1 MSNRRESIWIW
12 LLILIC
18 TGVLIW
24 AGASQQTLGKSATA
38 IIRTPQTGQS
48 LVSSKSSRVDV
59 TPESLSEMFS
69 CVAAQLKP
77 SVVSLSTERIE
88 KIRAPQYEFFFGDPF
103 GEFFDEFFG
112 GTPQRRPRSER
123 YYERRIPSLGSGVI
137 IDETGYV
144 LTNNHVVAGADKI
157 KVKLWDDKEYD
168 GKVIGQDQRTDLAVV
183 KIKAKRKFPSARLG
197 DSDKLKIGQWV
208 IAIGSP
214 FGLSQTVTAGIVSA
228 ERQSV
233 QVEGKVYR
241 DFIQT
246 DAAINRGNS
255 GGPLVNLKGEVVGIN
270 TAIFAP
276 TGVFSGIGFAIPIN
290 QAKAIL
296 SDLIEKGKVV
306 RGWLGVEI
314 KQVDDVIAK
323 QYGLSKS
330 QGALVNNVF
339 DDSPAEKAGLK
350 RGDLIIKVGDEKV
363 KDIANLQDII
373 SCKAPGKKVKIQI
386 IRNGEPKTITVSLG
400 EMPEKITRAA
410 TREEAE
416 TVSWL
421 GAEFSEAT
429 SEVRQQFGLASDVEG
444 CVVVSMEP
452 GSDAQQAGLAPGDVI
467 REINRKETPNITEF
481 KKVIKK
487 VNLKDGVMLDILRDG
502 NPLYITY
509 QKM

>member
-1 MSNRRESIWIW
+1 MSSHRESIWIW
-12 LLILIC
+12 FLILVC
-18 TGVLIW
+18 TGALIW
-24 AGASQQTLGKSATA
+24 AGGSRQTSGRLATA
-38 IIRTPQTGQS
+38 ITNAPQAGQS
-48 LVSSKSSRVDV
+48 LVSSKSSEADV

-69 CVAAQLKP
+69 SVAAQLKP

-88 KIRAPQYEFFFGDPF
+88 KVSTPRYEFFFGDPF
-103 GEFFDEFFG
+103 GGFFDEFFG
-112 GTPQRRPRSER
+112 TPQRTPEKR

-144 LTNNHVVAGADKI
+144 LTNNHVVTGADKI

-168 GKVIGQDQRTDLAVV
+168 GEVIGQDPKTDLAVV
-183 KIKAKRKFPSARLG
+183 KIKVKRKFPSAQLG

-228 ERQSV
+228 ERQSL

-255 GGPLVNLKGEVVGIN
+255 GGPLVNLRGEVVGIN

-296 SDLIEKGKVV
+296 SNLIEKGKVV

-323 QYGLSKS
+323 QYGLSEA
-330 QGALVNNVF
+330 QGALVNNVLEG
-339 DDSPAEKAGLK
+339 SPAEKAGLK
-350 RGDLIIKVGDEKV
+350 RGDLIVEVDDRKV

-373 SCKAPGKKVKIQI
+373 SSKAPGEKVKIQI
-386 IRNGEPKTITVSLG
+386 IRNGEPKTVTVNLG
-400 EMPEKITRAA
+400 EMPGEITGAA
-410 TREEAE
+410 TVEKQE

-421 GAEFSEAT
+421 GAEFSDAT
-429 SEVRQQFGLASDVEG
+429 SEVRQQFGLASDVKG
-444 CVVVSMEP
+444 CVVVSIKP
-452 GSDAQQAGLAPGDVI
+452 GSDAQQAGLAPGDVL
-467 REINRKETPNITEF
+467 REINRKETPDIAEF
-481 KKVIKK
+481 NKVIKK
-487 VNLKDGVMLDILRDG
+487 ANLKDGVMLDILRDG
-502 NPLYITY
+502 SPLYITY

>member
-1 MSNRRESIWIW
+1 
-12 LLILIC
+12 
-18 TGVLIW
+18 
-24 AGASQQTLGKSATA
+24 
-38 IIRTPQTGQS
+38 
-48 LVSSKSSRVDV
+48 
-59 TPESLSEMFS
+59 MFS
-69 CVAAQLKP
+69 SVAAQLKP

-88 KIRAPQYEFFFGDPF
+88 KVHAPQYEFFFGDPF

-112 GTPQRRPRSER
+112 GTPQRKQQRKPGSER

-157 KVKLWDDKEYD
+157 KVKLWDEKEYD
-168 GKVIGQDQRTDLAVV
+168 GKVIGQDPKTDLAVV
-183 KIKAKRKFPSARLG
+183 KISAKRKFPGAQLG
-197 DSDKLKIGQWV
+197 DSDKVKIGQWV

-228 ERQSV
+228 ERQSL

-255 GGPLVNLKGEVVGIN
+255 GGPLVNLRGEVVGIN

-276 TGVFSGIGFAIPIN
+276 TGVFAGIGFAIPIN

-323 QYGLSKS
+323 QYGLSEP

-339 DDSPAEKAGLK
+339 DGSPAEKAGLK
-350 RGDLIIKVGDEKV
+350 RGDLIVKVDERKV

-373 SCKAPGKKVKIQI
+373 SSKAPGKKVKLQI
-386 IRNGEPKTITVSLG
+386 IRNGEPKTVTVGLG
-400 EMPEKITRAA
+400 EMPGEVTSAA
-410 TREEAE
+410 TVEKPE

-421 GAEFSEAT
+421 GAEFSDAT
-429 SEVRQQFGLASDVEG
+429 SEVRQQFGLASDVKG
-444 CVVVSMEP
+444 CVVVSIEP

-467 REINRKETPNITEF
+467 REINRKGTPDIAEF
-481 KKVIKK
+481 NKVVKK
-487 VNLKDGVMLDILRDG
+487 VNLKEGVMFDVLRDG
-502 NPLYITY
+502 SSLYITY